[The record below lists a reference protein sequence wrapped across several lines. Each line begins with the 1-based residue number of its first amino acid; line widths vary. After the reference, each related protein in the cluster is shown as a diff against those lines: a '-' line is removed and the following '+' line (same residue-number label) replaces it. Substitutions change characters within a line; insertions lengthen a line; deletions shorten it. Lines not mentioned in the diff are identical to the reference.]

1 MEDEEPLRCLG
12 ADRLALV
19 GEHPGQPEGL
29 PGSLPLIDVDLAP
42 TRVHQHEPGKT
53 RPDDEPDDE
62 QPPVE
67 LGVHRGEV

>member
-1 MEDEEPLRCLG
+1 MEHEQSLRRLR
-12 ADRLALV
+12 ADRLTLV
-19 GEHPGQPEGL
+19 AEHPRQPQGL
-29 PGSLPLIDVDLAP
+29 PGSLPLIDVDFAAAC
-42 TRVHQHEPGKT
+42 VHQHEPRKT

>member
-1 MEDEEPLRCLG
+1 MKDEEPLRGLRT
-12 ADRLALV
+12 DRLTLVTEHPRQPQSLPRPLALV
-19 GEHPGQPEGL
+19 
-29 PGSLPLIDVDLAP
+29 DVDLA
-42 TRVHQHEPGKT
+42 TSRVHQHEPGKT